1 MRHGI
6 NHIIIKGTENNYNNQ
21 SIVELDKKDF
31 LHMNV
36 EFCLKEEEGRIILKF
51 LFLSKDENLQL
62 VNHEACSM
70 AVDVVPHVDNPTF
83 EEDGTPD
90 QETVVQEIKS

>member
-1 MRHGI
+1 M
-6 NHIIIKGTENNYNNQ
+6 
-21 SIVELDKKDF
+21 ELDKKDF
-31 LHMNV
+31 LHMTV
-36 EFCLKEEEGRIILKF
+36 EFGLKEEKSKVILKL

-83 EEDGTPD
+83 EEDETPD
-90 QETVVQEIKS
+90 QETAVQEIKS